1 MDLSK
6 PFNCIPHNL
15 LIAKLHAYG
24 LSMDAVTFIYSY
36 MKRRKQGVKVNDT
49 EEYQEFLKVP
59 S

>member
-6 PFNCIPHNL
+6 SFNCIPHNL
-15 LIAKLHAYG
+15 LVAKLHAYG

-36 MKRRKQGVKVNDT
+36 MKRRKQGVKINDT

>member
-6 PFNCIPHNL
+6 SFNCIPHNL
-15 LIAKLHAYG
+15 LVAKLHAYG
-24 LSMDAVTFIYSY
+24 LSMDAVTFIYSN
-36 MKRRKQGVKVNDT
+36 MKRRKQGVKINDT